1 VRGAGGERGAVGRL
15 RALHALLGACVAL
28 GVSVVSAQ
36 LEDEEARGGQRQQL
50 LQRWGLGTADKPAV
64 RGDGRRAQLTPPPLP
79 TDTSPRSDRAGQG
92 LWSC

>member
-1 VRGAGGERGAVGRL
+1 VGRL

-64 RGDGRRAQLTPPPLP
+64 RGGGGGGEQHGRRAQLTPPPLP